1 MVTAGHC
8 IKNKLVG
15 NLNVT
20 LGEVR
25 HPHWSPTTLQYHIGE
40 ELEAYPSRT
49 YRVAAMVVHPNFQFS
64 PAADRCPTKRQ

>member
-1 MVTAGHC
+1 VVTAGHC

-20 LGEVR
+20 LGE
-25 HPHWSPTTLQYHIGE
+25 YHIGE

-64 PAADRCPTKRQ
+64 PAADRCPTKKL

>member
-1 MVTAGHC
+1 MPRQHVVTAGHC

-20 LGEVR
+20 LGEVS
-25 HPHWSPTTLQYHIGE
+25 PLVPTTLQYHIGE

-64 PAADRCPTKRQ
+64 PAADR